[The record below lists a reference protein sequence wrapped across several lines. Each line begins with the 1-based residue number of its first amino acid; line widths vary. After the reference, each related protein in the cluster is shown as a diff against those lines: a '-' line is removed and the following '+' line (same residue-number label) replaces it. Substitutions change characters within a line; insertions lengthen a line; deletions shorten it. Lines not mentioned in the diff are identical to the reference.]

1 MKWYPWLNTPY
12 RHILARYQ
20 EGRGHHALLIHAAKG
35 NGESSLFYA
44 LARWLICQQP
54 QGIKSCGHCH
64 SCRLMLAGNH
74 PDFYQP
80 EPEKGRLSLGVDAIR
95 QIIDPLYN
103 HAQQGGAKVVWLPQS
118 ELLTEQAANA
128 LLKTLEEPPAGTY
141 FLLGCREPSRLLP
154 TLRSRCLYWHL
165 APVDDATG
173 LLWLRQQGIESE
185 EQARTALRL
194 SNAAPLGALELLQ
207 PARWAERL
215 ALCAGLQQAM
225 TQRDFLLLLPLLNKD
240 KDDEP
245 VYWLLSLLTDALK
258 WQQGAEGFMIN
269 QDQALLVSELGGRYQ
284 AGTLHHQLHQWLHC
298 RGQWQAIAGVN
309 RELLLTNQL
318 LNWEHDAQ
326 DERTHPW
333 TL

>member
-1 MKWYPWLNTPY
+1 VKWYPWLNAPY

-20 EGRGHHALLIHAAKG
+20 EGHGHHALLLHAAKG
-35 NGESSLFYA
+35 SGESSLCYA
-44 LARWLICQQP
+44 LARWLICQRP
-54 QGIKSCGHCH
+54 QGIKSCGQCH
-64 SCRLMLAGNH
+64 SCRLMLAGTH

-80 EPEKGRLSLGVDAIR
+80 EPEKGRLSLGVDSIR

-128 LLKTLEEPPAGTY
+128 LLKTLEEPPERTY

-165 APVDDATG
+165 APVDEAAG
-173 LLWLRQQGIESE
+173 LLWLSQQGIESDE
-185 EQARTALRL
+185 RAGTALRL
-194 SNAAPLGALELLQ
+194 AGGAPLGALELLQ

-215 ALCAGLQQAM
+215 ALCAGLQQALL
-225 TQRDFLLLLPLLNKD
+225 QRNFLLLLPLLNQD

-245 VYWLLSLLTDALK
+245 LYWLLSLLIDALK
-258 WQQGAEGFMIN
+258 WQQGAGGFMIN
-269 QDQALLVSELGGRYQ
+269 QDQVPLVSDLGERYQ
-284 AGTLHHQLHQWLHC
+284 AGTLHHQLHQWLRC
-298 RGQWQAIAGVN
+298 RGQWREIAGVN

-318 LNWEHDAQ
+318 LNWEEDALDQ
-326 DERTHPW
+326 RTHSW